1 MVRALIR
8 DISRRV
14 GMALTMK
21 TIYDVLRRKESELER
36 VRGEVE
42 ALRLVIPVLI
52 EEGIVSEEEVKQNA
66 GEGEESENEQ
76 RAIVR

>member
-1 MVRALIR
+1 
-8 DISRRV
+8 
-14 GMALTMK
+14 MALTMK